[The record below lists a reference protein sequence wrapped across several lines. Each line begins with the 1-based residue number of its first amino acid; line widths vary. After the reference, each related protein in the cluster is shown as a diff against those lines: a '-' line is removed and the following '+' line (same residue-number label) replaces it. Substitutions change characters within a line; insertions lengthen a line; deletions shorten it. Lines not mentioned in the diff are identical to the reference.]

1 MAAVL
6 DMAVVEEL
14 LDLTDDGD
22 VELLVDL
29 IGMFL
34 DDSPGRVTD
43 VLEGLQANDLDRVE
57 RAAHSLRSSA
67 GNLGASEVQRLSGEL
82 QLASREPRR
91 ETIERLAVELRGSYA
106 EAEVAL
112 RELLG
117 KYTD

>member
-6 DMAVVEEL
+6 DMSVVEEL

-43 VLEGLQANDLDRVE
+43 VLDGLAANDLGKVE
-57 RAAHSLRSSA
+57 RAAHSLHSSA
-67 GNLGASEVQRLSGEL
+67 GNLGASEVQRLSSEL
-82 QLASREPRR
+82 QFASRELRR
-91 ETIERLAVELRGSYA
+91 EAIEQLAEQLRGSYA

-112 RELLG
+112 RELLV
-117 KYTD
+117 KFSD